1 VTLGARRK
9 FLVLLVA
16 SITSSL
22 IMLDTNIV
30 AVSLPTIARDLHA
43 GFAGIEWVISAYI
56 ITFAALLL
64 PAGSIADL
72 HGRRLAVTIGLSI
85 FLVASAICGLAT
97 TEAGLEAARAAQGIG
112 AALLLTSALAIISS
126 TFSGA
131 ERQKAYAFWASCLGI
146 AMTSGPIVGGL
157 VTGFFGWRWA
167 FLINLPI
174 CIGLLVAT
182 PLIVPESKDPSARRF
197 DWFGVA
203 TLTAGLFAFT
213 WALIDGNTIGW
224 SSLPIVSAL
233 VAAALLLGAFVVI
246 ERLQTR
252 PMLEMGL
259 FRNRNFVGAAFGMA
273 GYGAGAQVMVFF
285 LPIYLQSAF
294 GYTPEAA
301 GLAMLPF
308 AIPLFVAPR
317 VAASLLAAWSQ
328 RSALALALGI
338 AILGNLLLAWC
349 AFAANYWIFTI
360 AMLVAG
366 IGTGILNPETAKAM
380 QNQVPPGRAGMGSG
394 VSATTRFTSLLVG
407 VAALGAV
414 MVHSRPALAAVSEA
428 NSPAGFSAVALAAA
442 CIAGLCLF
450 GSACFMTATTSAR
463 SDPRSAKGEASQPL
477 VGVAALIEPDAG

>member
-1 VTLGARRK
+1 VTLTARRK
-9 FLVLLVA
+9 FAILLVA

-30 AVSLPTIARDLHA
+30 AVSLPTIARDLRA

-64 PAGSIADL
+64 PAGSFADL
-72 HGRRLAVTIGLSI
+72 HGRRLAVTFGLSI

-97 TEAGLEAARAAQGIG
+97 TEAGLEAARAAQGVG
-112 AALLLTSALAIISS
+112 AALLLTSALAIIGS

-167 FLINLPI
+167 FLINVPL

-182 PLIVPESKDPSARRF
+182 PLVVPESKDTSARRF

-203 TLTAGLFAFT
+203 TLTTGLFALT
-213 WALIDGNTIGW
+213 WALIDGNTVGW
-224 SSLPIVSAL
+224 GSPPILGAL
-233 VAAALLLGAFVVI
+233 LAAAALLGAFVVI

-252 PMLEMGL
+252 PMLELGL

-285 LPIYLQSAF
+285 LPIYLQAAF
-294 GYTPEAA
+294 GYSPEAA

-317 VAASLLAAWSQ
+317 VAASLLVAWSQ
-328 RSALALALGI
+328 RSALLLALGI
-338 AILGNLLLAWC
+338 AVLGNLLLAWS
-349 AFAANYWIFTI
+349 ASAHNYAIFAA

-394 VSATTRFTSLLVG
+394 VSATIRFTSLLLG
-407 VAALGAV
+407 VAVLGAV
-414 MVHSRPALAAVSEA
+414 MVRSV
-428 NSPAGFSAVALAAA
+428 GFPAVAVAAA
-442 CIAGLCLF
+442 CVAGLCLL
-450 GSACFMTATTSAR
+450 GTASLMTSAA
-463 SDPRSAKGEASQPL
+463 SAPAATAEGSQTL
-477 VGVAALIEPDAG
+477 VGVAVLAEPDAG